1 MAQRFDRPWRLN
13 ASLQHGMDPPLTRV
27 LLYYA
32 HPGHRYSHSNKA
44 MWDLAQKVDG
54 ISRVDLY
61 SEYPRFNIDI
71 DQEQQRL
78 LDHDVVV
85 MQCPLFWYST
95 PSLVKEWIDLTLEH
109 GFAYGHEGTQLKG
122 KTLLMALTAAGPHDA
137 YSKEGYQ
144 RYPLR
149 TFLTPFE
156 QTAHLCGME
165 FASPYVLF
173 GSLRAVEDGR
183 IPPHAEGYRRLL
195 EAYRDDRFDLTKAS
209 ELDVIEAEHLN
220 DLIKD

>member
-1 MAQRFDRPWRLN
+1 M
-13 ASLQHGMDPPLTRV
+13 TRV
-27 LLYYA
+27 ILYYA
-32 HPGHRYSHSNKA
+32 HPGQRFSHSNKA
-44 MWDLAQKVDG
+44 MWDEAKKVDG
-54 ISRVDLY
+54 ITRVDLY
-61 SEYPRFNIDI
+61 ADYPRFNIDI
-71 DQEQQRL
+71 EREQQRL
-78 LDHDVVV
+78 LDHDLIVL
-85 MQCPLFWYST
+85 QSPLFWYST

-137 YSKEGYQ
+137 YSEEGYQ

-156 QTAHLCGME
+156 QTARLCGMG

-173 GSLRAVEDGR
+173 GSLRAVEDRR

-195 EAYRDDRFDLTKAS
+195 EAYRDDRVDEAAAS
-209 ELDVIEAEHLN
+209 KLDVVEAEHVN
-220 DLIKD
+220 ALIKDQSSHG